1 MMNQGERHHFARV
14 LVVAAACAGFGGCGG
29 PQGQKTYA
37 VTGTATLDGEPLTRG
52 NVLFYPEAPN
62 MPAAM
67 GTLEEGRFSTRAVAG
82 RQRVEIKAFDETA
95 FRSRRPIDPPVYN
108 QIVPAR
114 YNRESTLTAEVQTTG
129 HNHFDFALQSDPAEK
144 R

>member
-1 MMNQGERHHFARV
+1 MMNQDERHHFARV

-37 VTGTATLDGEPLTRG
+37 VTGTATLD
-52 NVLFYPEAPN
+52 
-62 MPAAM
+62 
-67 GTLEEGRFSTRAVAG
+67 EGRFSTRAVAG